1 MCGRYSLTESPDTL
15 KIRFRVPGVP
25 SFSPNVD
32 WRPTNL
38 APIVRRSPESPEFE
52 CVLARWGL
60 VPPWAKDLKF
70 GAHCIN
76 ARAETIATAPSFRS
90 AFRHR
95 RALIPLNAFYEWA
108 GKVGHKTKYRV
119 SVPDAEIFAVAG
131 LWERWVDKETGEVA
145 DTYTIITTPAND
157 ALAPIH
163 DRMPVILRRDD
174 EDTWLDR
181 GGAELLVPW
190 AGATRLMPV

>member
-1 MCGRYSLTESPDTL
+1 MCSRYSLSETPATL
-15 KIRFRVPGVP
+15 KLRFRVPAVP
-25 SFSPNVD
+25 DFFPNSD
-32 WRPTNL
+32 WRPTDH
-38 APIVRRSPESPEFE
+38 APIIRQSLEAGDPE

-60 VPPWAKDLKF
+60 APPWAKDLKF

-76 ARAETIATAPSFRS
+76 ARAETIATAPSFQS

-108 GKVGHKTKYRV
+108 GEIGHKAKYRV
-119 SVPDAEIFAVAG
+119 TVPDAEIFAVAG
-131 LWERWVDKETGEVA
+131 LWERWVDKEAGEVA

-174 EDTWLDR
+174 EEAWLDR

-190 AGATRLMPV
+190 AGATCLMPV

>member
-1 MCGRYSLTESPDTL
+1 MCGRYDLHETPARL
-15 KIRFRVPGVP
+15 KIRFHVPAVP
-25 SFSPNVD
+25 EFAPNAD
-32 WRPTNL
+32 WRPTNH
-38 APIVRRSPESPEFE
+38 APIIRRAPDSGDNE

-60 VPPWAKDLKF
+60 VPPWARDLKF

-76 ARAETIATAPSFRS
+76 ARAETIATQPAFRS

-108 GKVGHKTKYRV
+108 GKVGHKTKYRIAI
-119 SVPDAEIFAVAG
+119 PDAEVFAVAG

-145 DTYTIITTPAND
+145 DTYTVITTAANE

-163 DRMPVILRRDD
+163 DRMPVILREQD
-174 EDTWLDR
+174 ENAWLVDGAADLLAPW
-181 GGAELLVPW
+181 GGEIDI
-190 AGATRLMPV
+190 GAV